1 MLDIDERDR
10 QQLEQVGLALG
21 DKAIAWA
28 MFDYISKRMD
38 CEARQIVTRVMTYE
52 PPQPVREYM
61 ELGDAEIF

>member
-1 MLDIDERDR
+1 MADQDERDER
-10 QQLEQVGLALG
+10 QLQQIGAAMG

-38 CEARQIVTRVMTYE
+38 CEAQQIVTRVMTYE